1 MSREVGDG
9 LAPDLPRAQ
18 ALVRAGARL
27 AGRGIETAAL
37 DARILT
43 LDSLG
48 LSAVDLAL
56 RGDEPIGPE
65 GAARL
70 EAALARREAGE
81 PVARI
86 LGTWDFWGLPFRL
99 SPATLV
105 PRPDTETVVEAA
117 LALGLPR
124 EAPRR
129 LLDLG
134 TGSGCLLVALLS
146 EWPRAIGL
154 GLDRSH
160 EALLTARDNAL
171 RNAVAARALFVRGDW
186 GAALRGPFDV
196 IVSNPPYIA
205 ARVIAGLA
213 EEVRSHDPR
222 LALDGGEDGLDA
234 YRVIIAQAPELLA
247 PGGRLVVEMGFDQ
260 EGPLRALAEG
270 SDLRV
275 LGVRRDLA
283 GHSRV
288 AVLGH
293 GSAGAADSSSF

>member
-1 MSREVGDG
+1 MSRGVRDG

-48 LSAVDLAL
+48 LTAVDLAL
-56 RGDEPIGPE
+56 RGDVPIGPE

-86 LGTWDFWGLPFRL
+86 LGAWEFWGLPFRL

-134 TGSGCLLVALLS
+134 TGSGCLLVALLC
-146 EWPRAIGL
+146 EWPRATGL

-160 EALLTARDNAL
+160 EALLTARDNAV
-171 RNAVAARALFVRGDW
+171 RNAVAARALFVQGDW
-186 GAALRGPFDV
+186 GAALRGPFDL

-205 ARVIAGLA
+205 ARVIAELA
-213 EEVRSHDPR
+213 EEVQAHDPR

-234 YRVIIAQAPELLA
+234 YRAILAQVPHLLA
-247 PGGRLVVEMGFDQ
+247 PQGRLVVEMGFDQ

-270 SDLRV
+270 SELHV
-275 LGVRRDLA
+275 LEVRRDLA
-283 GHSRV
+283 GHPRV
-288 AVLGH
+288 AVLGR
-293 GSAGAADSSSF
+293 GPVGAADSSSF